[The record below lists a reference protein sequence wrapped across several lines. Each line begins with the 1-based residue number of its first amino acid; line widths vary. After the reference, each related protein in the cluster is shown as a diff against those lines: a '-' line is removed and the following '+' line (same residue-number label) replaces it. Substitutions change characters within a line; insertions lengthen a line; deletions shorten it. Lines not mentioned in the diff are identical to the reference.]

1 MWFVIILLALG
12 LGGFVFMDISSV
24 NNLSG
29 GGNQFNVGSVN
40 GTDIGWMDF
49 QRAQEALYTGSTV
62 DVNNQRDY
70 VWSYYVEEAIL
81 SEEAEKNG
89 LGVGDDEMQELQF
102 GARLSPIV
110 QRNFTDPKTQQV
122 NRESLNSFKTAAEQG
137 TLAPQFKKVWDFQQE
152 EVLKDRLE
160 SKLVTIVK
168 KGLYTPTWMAEDQQ
182 KEQATLTDFKYVMVP
197 FDKVADT
204 EITVTDEDY
213 AAYVR
218 ENHAQYERELEMR
231 DARYVVF
238 DVFPTAEDSLA
249 LLAKLNENISQL
261 KSAENDSLF
270 VTNLRG
276 SYDTRYYRKS
286 ELSEAIAN
294 AVFEI
299 PIDSV
304 YGPYVD
310 ENAYKAVKVLDR
322 QSIPDSVRS
331 RHIMLRVTTQEEV
344 PRALALADSL
354 ETVLEQDF
362 SKFDTLARRFS
373 ADGLSAAK
381 GGDLGFVGL
390 DGYGKPLN
398 DLLFFAKTERG
409 KAYRVAT
416 EFGIHLVEVTDKKA
430 DSVVIGAKLAYLIET
445 IVPSEATQ
453 DYLYDEALDFAVEHR
468 TLEALT
474 ASVEARGDLVLEEA
488 KNLPK
493 SGYNFGTLPSGNT
506 AREIVRWL
514 YDPATESGDIAPSV
528 FVIEDDVNYY
538 NSQYVVVGLEA
549 IHDKG
554 LAKPA
559 SIMDMIE
566 GPVKNKKRGEFLV
579 SKITSTDLDAISQ
592 QYNVSIDTI
601 QGVNFGIQTMK
612 TIGDEPEV
620 LVTALKLQTGQKSKP
635 IIGKNGVY
643 VIEVLNKT
651 ESTLPANLA
660 LIRQKATSQIA
671 SSAEFELIPAL
682 KKNAKIEDNRYTFF

>member
-24 NNLSG
+24 NSLG
-29 GGNQFNVGSVN
+29 GGRNQFNVGSVN
-40 GTDIGWMDF
+40 GTEIGWLDF

-89 LGVGDDEMQELQF
+89 LGVGEDEMQELQF
-102 GARLSPIV
+102 GSRLSPVV
-110 QRNFTDPKTQQV
+110 QRNFTDPQTGQV
-122 NRESLNSFKTAAEQG
+122 NRESLNSFKTGAEQG

-152 EVLKDRLE
+152 EILKERLE

-182 KEQATLTDFKYVMVP
+182 KALTNQVDFKYVMIP
-197 FDKVADT
+197 FDKVSDA
-204 EITVTDEDY
+204 EISVTDADY

-218 ENHAQYERELEMR
+218 ENHAQYERQLEMR

-238 DVFPTAEDSLA
+238 DVFPTAEDSLE
-249 LLAKLNENISQL
+249 LLAKLNENISQF
-261 KSAENDSLF
+261 KTTENDSLF

-276 SYDTRYYRKS
+276 SYDTRYYRQS
-286 ELSEAIAN
+286 EVSEEIAN
-294 AVFEI
+294 TVFEI

-310 ENAYKAVKVLDR
+310 GEAYRAVKVLDR

-331 RHIMLRVTTQEEV
+331 RHILIRVTTQEEV
-344 PRALALADSL
+344 PAALALADSL
-354 ETVLEQDF
+354 ETVLEADF

-373 ADGLSAAK
+373 TDGISAAK
-381 GGDLGFVGL
+381 GGDLGFVAL
-390 DGYGKPLN
+390 DAFVKPMN

-416 EFGIHLVEVTDKKA
+416 EFGIHLVEVMEKKA
-430 DSVVIGAKLAYLIET
+430 DSVVIGAKLAYLIEP

-474 ASVEARGDLVLEEA
+474 ATVEARGDLVLEEA
-488 KNLPK
+488 RNLPK

-514 YDPATESGDIAPSV
+514 YDPATETGDIAPSV

-559 SIMDMIE
+559 SIMDVIE

-579 SKITSTDLDAISQ
+579 SKITSTDLDALSQ
-592 QYNVSIDTI
+592 QYSVSIDTVKS
-601 QGVNFGIQTMK
+601 VNFGIQTMK
-612 TIGDEPEV
+612 NIGDEPEV
-620 LVTALKLQTGQKSKP
+620 LVTALKLETGQKSKP

-651 ESTLPANLA
+651 ESTLPQNLA
-660 LIRQKATSQIA
+660 QIRRQTTGQISGA
-671 SSAEFELIPAL
+671 AEFELIPAL